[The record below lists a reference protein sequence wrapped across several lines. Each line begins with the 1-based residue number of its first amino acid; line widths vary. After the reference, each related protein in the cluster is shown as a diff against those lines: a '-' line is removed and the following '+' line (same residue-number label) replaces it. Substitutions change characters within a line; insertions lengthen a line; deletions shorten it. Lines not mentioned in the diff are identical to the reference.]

1 MLRHYHGAR
10 LTQELLQIL
19 SDCWVKGLRL
29 RCKLFKQ
36 VRRSSDYYVW
46 LQARD
51 GRETGMFE
59 QRTKDVI
66 VRVEPDYLEDQSSP
80 DESRFIWAYTVE
92 IENQGETD
100 LRVVDRFW
108 QIADSRGQVQE
119 VRGRGVVGEQP
130 VVRPG
135 ETFRY
140 TSGAPLSAPSARGQD
155 DGSSRQTP

>member
-1 MLRHYHGAR
+1 
-10 LTQELLQIL
+10 
-19 SDCWVKGLRL
+19 
-29 RCKLFKQ
+29 
-36 VRRSSDYYVW
+36 
-46 LQARD
+46 
-51 GRETGMFE
+51 MFE

-92 IENQGETD
+92 IENQSETD

-140 TSGAPLSAPSARGQD
+140 TSGAPLSAPSGMML
-155 DGSSRQTP
+155 GNYGMQTPEGDRFTVDIPPFLLDSPYEPGTLH